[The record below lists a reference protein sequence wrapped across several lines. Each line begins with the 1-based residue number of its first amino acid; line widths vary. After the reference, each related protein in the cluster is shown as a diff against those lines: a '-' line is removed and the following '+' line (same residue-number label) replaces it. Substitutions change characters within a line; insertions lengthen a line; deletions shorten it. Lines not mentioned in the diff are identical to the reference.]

1 MRLGRVREERLDLP
15 PERGKQEAVPEV
27 VHGEE
32 EGEVY
37 KRHGAELPAQRLLD
51 EARRDGRLGVVR
63 GCGRTPARGVGRVR
77 PEEHGRR
84 EEEYAHACRAARVR
98 CSSHRHFSLETP

>member
-1 MRLGRVREERLDLP
+1 
-15 PERGKQEAVPEV
+15 
-27 VHGEE
+27 
-32 EGEVY
+32 
-37 KRHGAELPAQRLLD
+37 
-51 EARRDGRLGVVR
+51 VR